1 MEKARKFLPPLGVIM
16 KISIVQLSIVL
27 LTALYAYSSP
37 YAEAQELLMKQVSI
51 HVVDTEIKKV
61 LAELESKA
69 DVKFVYTTELVPLR
83 RKISLKVTNKSVAEV
98 LHEMFNPDKVTYK
111 VVRNRILLMVD
122 DQRSSV
128 LEKPSAGIALVADRR
143 TIQGRVTDEK
153 GDDLPGV
160 NILIKGTQVGTTTNV
175 DGTFKLDVENELSVL
190 VFSFVGYLSKEV
202 PVGVSSKV
210 DVTLAVD
217 NKTLDELVVVG
228 YGTTKKVNLTGAV
241 SQIDS
246 KVLEDR
252 PSPNLA
258 RMLQGTLP
266 NLNISMRD
274 GSPTRGA
281 TFNIRGTTS
290 IGSGGSA
297 LVLIDG
303 VEGDP
308 NMLNPNDVESISI
321 LKDASSAAV
330 YGSRAAFGVVLIT
343 TKKPV
348 KGKTK
353 IDFSSNFS
361 LNQKTVKHNFITDG
375 YPWLLNFKESF
386 NAWYDYKTLPT
397 VVNNSFPFDLDYLE
411 AFRKH
416 SESGSKQ
423 DVVYNEAKRKY
434 EYFGSNNWLD
444 EIYRETMPATEQ
456 ALSISGGG
464 DKASYLVSGRYY
476 HQDGI
481 FKHNPDKFNRYNLRA
496 KGDVKINNWLTVQ
509 NNTEL
514 GTQDYY
520 VPIFSGETE
529 NFWRNIEIQAFP
541 MAVLRNPDETYT
553 LSAARSGLASY
564 MEGNNYGNETVTTL
578 RNTAGIVATPFKDLT
593 FKADLTFSKRW
604 ETDQKVNNYVNY
616 SDAPGVS
623 SRLGNSQLRQS
634 DARSNYLG
642 SNITATYTKVFDQ
655 KHNFSALVGYNVESY
670 QLKSQ
675 SIQRDGLLVPGKPDF
690 NLMDGINYNVSGG
703 GNEWA
708 YLGLFYRLNYNYAD
722 KYLLE
727 LNGRYDGS
735 SKFPSNQR
743 FGFFPSISGG
753 WVISNER
760 FFESLRPVL
769 DNLKLRASYG
779 TLGNG
784 NVAPYRFLE
793 QMSVVKSTVIAKGVQ
808 PNYTRAPG
816 VIPDGLTWEKSTT
829 MNFGVDLGLWS
840 NAFNVTFDWYRRA
853 TNDMFTT
860 GQPLPNVFGAAVPLG
875 NYADL
880 LTKGWELTVN
890 YKNQFLLAGKPFNWG
905 ITGSVWDSKSVIQK
919 YNNPNK
925 LITTYYEGQEVGD
938 IWGYST
944 LGLFKTDEEV
954 LNSPKQSF
962 LGNSNANVWLAGDL
976 KFADL
981 NNDGVI
987 NQGKNTLDDP
997 GDRKVIGNNAARYNF
1012 GFTLSARWGGF
1023 GVSSFF
1029 QGIGKR
1035 DWYFSPEA
1043 GMFWGPYNRPY
1054 GYQPTMMM
1062 NDIWSEQNPDAY
1074 YPRMRGYSALQTT
1087 RSVGAPQTRYLQDIS
1102 YLRLKTLT
1110 IDYSLPKSWTSKAK
1124 LSGVKIF
1131 LTAQNLFTF
1140 SGLFKHTDNFDP
1152 EVVETP
1158 VNDYV
1163 NGQGQG
1169 YAYPMLKT
1177 TTIGLNISL

>member
-1 MEKARKFLPPLGVIM
+1 MEKKRKFLPSLGTIM
-16 KISIVQLSIVL
+16 KISILQLSLSL
-27 LTALYAYSSP
+27 LTVMYTYGGP
-37 YAEAQELLMKQVSI
+37 DVHAQELLMKSVTI
-51 HVVDTEIKKV
+51 HVVDTDIKTV
-61 LAELESKA
+61 LTKLESKA
-69 DVKFVYTTELVPLR
+69 DLKFVYTSKSVPLK
-83 RKISLKVTNKSVAEV
+83 RKISLKVTNRSVAET
-98 LHEMFNPDKVTYK
+98 LQEMFSPDKVTYK
-111 VVRNRILLMVD
+111 IVNNRILLSVEEQPKSSHIMLSPAVPMALEG
-122 DQRSSV
+122 RSV
-128 LEKPSAGIALVADRR
+128 
-143 TIQGRVTDEK
+143 QGKVTDEN
-153 GDDLPGV
+153 GEGLPGV
-160 NILIKGTQVGTTTNV
+160 NILVKGTQVGTTTSV
-175 DGTFKLDVENELSVL
+175 DGTFRLEVDSDKSVL
-190 VFSFVGYLSKEV
+190 VFSFVGYLSKEIQ
-202 PVGVSSKV
+202 VGAQAIL
-210 DVTLAVD
+210 DVTLEID

-297 LVLIDG
+297 LILIDG

-308 NMLNPNDVESISI
+308 NMLNPNDIESVSI

-361 LNQKTVKHNFITDG
+361 INQKTVKHNFITEG
-375 YPWLLNFKESF
+375 YPWLLNFQESF
-386 NAWYDYKTLPT
+386 NAWYDYKTMPT

-411 AFRKH
+411 AFKQH
-416 SESGSKQ
+416 AESGSTQ
-423 DVVYNEAKRKY
+423 DVIYNESKRRY
-434 EYFGSNNWLD
+434 QYFGSTNWLN
-444 EIYRETMPATEQ
+444 EIYKEAMPATEQ

-464 DKASYLVSGRYY
+464 DKASYLVSGRYF

-520 VPIFSGETE
+520 VPIFAGESE

-541 MAVLRNPDETYT
+541 MAVMRNPDDTYT
-553 LSAARSGLASY
+553 LAAARSGVASY
-564 MEGNNYGNETVTTL
+564 LEGSSYGNQTVTTL
-578 RNTAGIVATPFKDLT
+578 RNTTGIIATPIKDIV
-593 FKADLTFSKRW
+593 FKADLTFSNRW
-604 ETDQKVNNYVNY
+604 ETDQKVNNFVNY
-616 SDAPGVS
+616 SDAPGTS
-623 SRLGNSQLRQS
+623 TRLGNSVLRQA
-634 DARSNYLG
+634 DAKSNYLA
-642 SNITATYTKVFDQ
+642 SNITATYTKVFDK

-670 QLKSQ
+670 QLKNQ
-675 SIQRDGLLVPGKPDF
+675 SIQRDGLLVEGKPDF
-690 NLMDGINYNVSGG
+690 NLMDGINYTVSGG

-708 YLGLFYRLNYNYAD
+708 YLGLFYRMNYNYAD

-735 SKFPSNQR
+735 SKFPASQR

-760 FFESLRPVL
+760 FFENVRSVV
-769 DNLKLRASYG
+769 DNVKLRASYG

-784 NVAPYRFLE
+784 NVAPYAFME
-793 QMSVVKSTVIAKGVQ
+793 QMSVQKSPVISRGVQ

-829 MNFGVDLGLWS
+829 MNFGIDLGLWS

-853 TNDMFTT
+853 TNDMFTP
-860 GQPLPNVFGAAVPLG
+860 GQPLPNVFGAAVPQG

-890 YKNQFLLAGKPFNWG
+890 YKNQFLLGGKPFNWG
-905 ITGSVWDSKSVIQK
+905 ITGSVWDSQAHCQK

-925 LITTYYEGQEVGD
+925 LISTYYEGQRIGD
-938 IWGYST
+938 IWGYTT
-944 LGLFKTDEEV
+944 LGLFKTDEEA
-954 LNSPKQSF
+954 LNSPSQKF

-997 GDRKVIGNNAARYNF
+997 GDRSVIGNAAWRYNF
-1012 GFTLSARWGGF
+1012 GFTVSGRWNGL
-1023 GVSSFF
+1023 GVSAFF
-1029 QGIGKR
+1029 QGVGKR
-1035 DWYFSPEA
+1035 EWYFSPEA

-1062 NDIWSEQNPDAY
+1062 NNIWSEENPDAY
-1074 YPRMRGYSALQTT
+1074 FPRMRGYSALQTT
-1087 RSVGAPQTRYLQDIS
+1087 RSLGAPQTRYLQDIS
-1102 YLRLKTLT
+1102 YLRLKNLT
-1110 IDYSLPKSWTSKAK
+1110 VDYSLPKSWTSKVK

-1131 LTAQNLFTF
+1131 VTAQNLFTF

-1158 VNDYV
+1158 ANDYV